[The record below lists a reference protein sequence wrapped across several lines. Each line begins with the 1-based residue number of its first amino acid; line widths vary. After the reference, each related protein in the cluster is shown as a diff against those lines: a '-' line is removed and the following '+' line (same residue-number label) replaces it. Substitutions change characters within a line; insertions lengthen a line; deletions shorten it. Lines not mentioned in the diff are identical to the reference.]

1 MQYYIRATIEFCI
14 YKWMLNEKYTDVSVM
29 NRQEP
34 FLGLWL
40 SRENIHGSNYSQ
52 VVLRYMEWKI
62 TSADCFQSWRQ
73 TCSKSQAQQPVKK
86 FHLLLSPFMTWL
98 WLAHQSLCCITHRLS
113 SPVHGDYLLPYASEG
128 PVLFALYSMLLERN
142 SLLLVMRLSNFLQPV
157 AICFQESTYI
167 EL

>member
-14 YKWMLNEKYTDVSVM
+14 YKWMLNEKYKDVSVM
-29 NRQEP
+29 NRHAS

-40 SRENIHGSNYSQ
+40 SRQNTHGSKYSQ

-73 TCSKSQAQQPVKK
+73 TCSKSQAQQPVKT
-86 FHLLLSPFMTWL
+86 FHLLLSLFMTRF

-128 PVLFALYSMLLERN
+128 PVLFALYSLLLERN
-142 SLLLVMRLSNFLQPV
+142 SLLLVMRLLNFLEPV
-157 AICFQESTYI
+157 TICFQEPTCI